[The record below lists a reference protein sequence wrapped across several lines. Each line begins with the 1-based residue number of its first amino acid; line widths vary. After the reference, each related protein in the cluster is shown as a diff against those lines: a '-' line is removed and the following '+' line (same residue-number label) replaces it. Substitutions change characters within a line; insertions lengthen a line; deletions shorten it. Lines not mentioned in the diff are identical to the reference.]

1 METIIA
7 AVVSGA
13 AGIICSV
20 LAAVSSNAKH
30 AAELESRLEKWQAV
44 TDMQLDELTR
54 EVRKH
59 NGFAER
65 LPVIEEKIKVA
76 NHRIENLGEERRG

>member
-30 AAELESRLEKWQAV
+30 AAELEARLEKWKAV
-44 TDMQLDELTR
+44 TDTQLSELTR
-54 EVRKH
+54 EVRRH
-59 NGFAER
+59 NNFAER
-65 LPVIEEKIKVA
+65 MPVIEERVKVI
-76 NHRIENLGEERRG
+76 NHRISDLEDAKE

>member
-44 TDMQLDELTR
+44 TDMQLSELTR
-54 EVRKH
+54 EVRRH
-59 NGFAER
+59 NNFAER
-65 LPVIEEKIKVA
+65 MPVIEERVKVI
-76 NHRIENLGEERRG
+76 NHRISDLEDAKE

>member
-30 AAELESRLEKWQAV
+30 AAELDSRLEKWQAV
-44 TDMQLDELTR
+44 TDMQLSELTR

-59 NGFAER
+59 NNFAER
-65 LPVIEEKIKVA
+65 MPVIEERVKVI
-76 NHRIENLGEERRG
+76 NHRISDLEDAKE

>member
-13 AGIICSV
+13 SGIICSV

-30 AAELESRLEKWQAV
+30 AAELESRLEKWKAV
-44 TDMQLDELTR
+44 TDTQLSELTR
-54 EVRKH
+54 EVRRH
-59 NGFAER
+59 NNFAER
-65 LPVIEEKIKVA
+65 MPVIEERVKVI
-76 NHRIENLGEERRG
+76 NHRISDLEDAKE

>member
-7 AVVSGA
+7 AAVSGA

-30 AAELESRLEKWQAV
+30 AAELEARLEKWKAV
-44 TDMQLDELTR
+44 TDTQLDELTR
-54 EVRKH
+54 EVRRH
-59 NGFAER
+59 NNFAER
-65 LPVIEEKIKVA
+65 MPVIEERVKVI
-76 NHRIENLGEERRG
+76 NHRISDLEDAKE

>member
-30 AAELESRLEKWQAV
+30 AAELESRLEKWKAV
-44 TDMQLDELTR
+44 TDTQLLELTR
-54 EVRKH
+54 EVRRH
-59 NGFAER
+59 NNFAER
-65 LPVIEEKIKVA
+65 MPVIEERVKVI
-76 NHRIENLGEERRG
+76 NHRISDLEDAKE

>member
-30 AAELESRLEKWQAV
+30 AAELESRLEKWKAV
-44 TDMQLDELTR
+44 TDTQLSELTR
-54 EVRKH
+54 EVRRH
-59 NGFAER
+59 NNFAER
-65 LPVIEEKIKVA
+65 MPVIEERVKVI
-76 NHRIENLGEERRG
+76 NHRISDLEDAKE

>member
-7 AVVSGA
+7 AAVSGA

-30 AAELESRLEKWQAV
+30 AAELESRLEKWKAV
-44 TDMQLDELTR
+44 TDTQLDELTR
-54 EVRKH
+54 EVRRH
-59 NGFAER
+59 NNFAER
-65 LPVIEEKIKVA
+65 MPVIEERVKVI
-76 NHRIENLGEERRG
+76 NHRISDLEDAKE

>member
-20 LAAVSSNAKH
+20 LAAASSNAKH
-30 AAELESRLEKWQAV
+30 AAELEARLEKWKAV
-44 TDMQLDELTR
+44 TDTQLDELTR
-54 EVRKH
+54 EVRRH
-59 NGFAER
+59 NNFAER
-65 LPVIEEKIKVA
+65 MPVIEERVKVI
-76 NHRIENLGEERRG
+76 NHRISDLEDAKE

>member
-13 AGIICSV
+13 SGIICSV

-44 TDMQLDELTR
+44 TDMQLSELTR
-54 EVRKH
+54 EVRRH
-59 NGFAER
+59 NNFAER
-65 LPVIEEKIKVA
+65 MPVIEERVKVI
-76 NHRIENLGEERRG
+76 NHRISDLEDAKE

>member
-30 AAELESRLEKWQAV
+30 AAELESRLEKWKAV
-44 TDMQLDELTR
+44 TDTQLSELTR
-54 EVRKH
+54 EVRRH
-59 NGFAER
+59 NNFADR
-65 LPVIEEKIKVA
+65 MPVIEERVKVI
-76 NHRIENLGEERRG
+76 NHRISDLEDAKE